1 MADKERIQLNLRLDG
16 RPDLLDAIKE
26 AARAEDTSVNA
37 WAVAVLAD
45 KLGIATS
52 KPAPTED
59 LESAVASVLDK
70 LLAKRLATIKS
81 ELRAELGEVGA

>member
-81 ELRAELGEVGA
+81 ELRAELGELRA